1 MTVAPPGADN
11 HHMKV
16 LLADDDPVTR
26 ALYSRLM
33 RNWGCDVLEAE
44 DGLEALAILERQAI
58 HFVIS
63 DWLMPKM
70 TGLEL
75 CRRIRESGADHY
87 TYIILCTSKGAKKD
101 LIVGM
106 EAGADDFLVK
116 PFSTEELRVRV
127 HAGERVVNLEQGL
140 ALKNRELAAVNAKL
154 QQAYVR
160 IEDDLKAA
168 AWMQA
173 SLLPAASPKAL
184 GVSSEWRFRPSRYVA
199 GDTLNVFPID
209 ENQLAFYLLDVS
221 GHGVPAAMLS
231 VTLSMLLTP
240 DNTPGSPLKRFDA
253 ASQAYVTVPPED
265 AVAELNRRFQSRDD
279 QYFTMI
285 YGLLETRDLTLRF
298 SQAGH
303 PNPLLIEKGCLRVLG
318 AGGSPVGILPQA
330 QFDSVQV
337 QLHPGDR
344 LVLYSDGVTECT
356 NPAGDLYGEQ
366 RLRQYLTH
374 AGAKPLSDML
384 GGLETEIETWRGKRE
399 FDDDISLLALEV
411 GA

>member
-1 MTVAPPGADN
+1 
-11 HHMKV
+11 MKV

-26 ALYSRLM
+26 SLYARLL
-33 RNWGCDVLEAE
+33 RNWGCEVLEAA
-44 DGLEALAILERQAI
+44 DGLEALAILQQQAI

-63 DWLMPKM
+63 DWLMPHL

-75 CRRIRESGADHY
+75 CRRIRAANADHY
-87 TYIILCTSKGAKKD
+87 TYIILCTSKGAKRD
-101 LIVGM
+101 FIEGM

-116 PFSTEELRVRV
+116 PFGMEEFRVRV
-127 HAGERVVNLEQGL
+127 RAGERVVNLEQGL
-140 ALKNRELAAVNAKL
+140 AQKNHELGALNDKL
-154 QQAYVR
+154 QQAYGR

-173 SLLPAASPKAL
+173 SLLPASSPKAL
-184 GVSSEWRFRPSRYVA
+184 GINSEWRFRPSRYVA

-209 ENQLAFYLLDVS
+209 ENHLAFYLLDVS

-240 DNTPGSPLKRFDA
+240 DHTHGSPLKRFDA
-253 ASQAYVTVPPED
+253 ASQSYLTVAPED

-303 PNPLLIEKGCLRVLG
+303 PNPLLIEKGCRMRILG
-318 AGGSPVGILPQA
+318 EGGSPVGILPQA
-330 QFDSVQV
+330 KFDSVQV
-337 QLHPGDR
+337 QLHRGDR

-356 NPAGDLYGEQ
+356 NPAGDLFGDL
-366 RLRQYLTH
+366 RLRQYLTR
-374 AGAKPLSDML
+374 AGAKPLGDML
-384 GGLETEIETWRGKRE
+384 GGLETEIETWRGKQE

-411 GA
+411 GT